1 MTATHEETA
10 GIAADEL
17 ISAARGRKQKALSEY
32 DAKRVLAAY
41 GIPVTRERCCRNAR
55 EAVRAAEE
63 IGSPVALKPC
73 SPDILHKSDTGCIH
87 LNLSGT
93 SRIQRAF
100 AAVRQRLGP
109 IDVLVQEMVAGS
121 REILAGMTRDDQF
134 GPCVVL
140 GMGGVLAEIIDDT
153 VFRAAPLDMLEAADM
168 LDQLHSRKILQAF
181 RSQRPADREALCRIL
196 VAVGRIGV
204 EHADIREI
212 DINPL
217 IISPDGRP
225 VAVDALVVLAE

>member
-1 MTATHEETA
+1 MTATPEETA
-10 GIAADEL
+10 GRKADK
-17 ISAARGRKQKALSEY
+17 IFAAARGRGQKALSEY

-41 GIPVTRERCCRNAR
+41 GIPVTRERCCRSAR

-93 SRIQRAF
+93 SQVQRAF
-100 AAVRQRLGP
+100 AAIRDRLGP
-109 IDVLVQEMVAGS
+109 IDVLVQEMAAGS
-121 REILAGMTRDDQF
+121 REILAGMTRDDRF

-140 GMGGVLAEIIDDT
+140 GMGGVLAEVIDDT
-153 VFRAAPLDMLEAADM
+153 VFRAAPFDVLEAADM
-168 LDQLHSRKILQAF
+168 LDQLRSRKIFQAF
-181 RSQRPADREALCRIL
+181 RNQRPADREALCRII
-196 VAVGRIGV
+196 VAVGRMGV

-217 IISPDGRP
+217 IISPDGLP
-225 VAVDALVVLAE
+225 VAVDSLVVLSE